1 MKKLILIL
9 GLSLMTTGA
18 FAGNSEKE
26 KSSEKKENKNSS
38 KTTKTEKVG
47 TKCCTATL
55 TYNGQY
61 VDHETVC
68 LDEVFIAVAC
78 ESAKRKVLARHLEAA
93 QYF

>member
-1 MKKLILIL
+1 MIL

-18 FAGNSEKE
+18 FAENSEKE
-26 KSSEKKENKNSS
+26 KAIEKKEIK
-38 KTTKTEKVG
+38 KTSETEKVG